1 MKRISLSVLNLVCQQ
16 LTDESKIIGPIEPAP
31 QPTSPQSQEHSSW
44 RSGDSAYF
52 SQTPQSSNQHISP
65 NLQTLLAS
73 PEMYTHSPTVEVDQA
88 INTKISSP
96 GPNDYWNTKSFA
108 KPTVEY
114 RSMAVATAAQ
124 SGTISE
130 DIWFECP
137 PWPQEEIS
145 SVGQDEDRK
154 IWDFMDSTQLE
165 ELSRTPAPAD
175 LASKDTVL
183 EAHEKRSVDHHFN
196 TLGKASPYSS
206 KSQDAESES
215 TYETETESNEE
226 DWQRARS
233 PFDSISLS
241 DVDERKKVLFV
252 ETLSAFWN
260 IYNQQYLLILS
271 KYATS
276 MTICAAG
283 GPSSNSMAQS
293 QSTSSTAAVSS
304 VTNSFDAPTR
314 RTISDD
320 DDHPPHDDRS
330 RGPKRPYVH
339 STPAANDQPL
349 FRVACPFRKHNPQK
363 YNMHHPGWKC
373 CATSSFESVSRTK

>member
-1 MKRISLSVLNLVCQQ
+1 VHQLIVGCAWVLHENEQHRLLEWWICNKPQDEPCKFCGKNFTSWKKLTDHSASHMKRISLSVLNLVCQQ

-165 ELSRTPAPAD
+165 ELS
-175 LASKDTVL
+175 
-183 EAHEKRSVDHHFN
+183 
-196 TLGKASPYSS
+196 
-206 KSQDAESES
+206 
-215 TYETETESNEE
+215 
-226 DWQRARS
+226 
-233 PFDSISLS
+233 
-241 DVDERKKVLFV
+241 
-252 ETLSAFWN
+252 
-260 IYNQQYLLILS
+260 
-271 KYATS
+271 
-276 MTICAAG
+276 
-283 GPSSNSMAQS
+283 
-293 QSTSSTAAVSS
+293 
-304 VTNSFDAPTR
+304 
-314 RTISDD
+314 
-320 DDHPPHDDRS
+320 
-330 RGPKRPYVH
+330 
-339 STPAANDQPL
+339 
-349 FRVACPFRKHNPQK
+349 
-363 YNMHHPGWKC
+363 
-373 CATSSFESVSRTK
+373 